1 MVGLLSKIFIKN
13 KFENGTPAARKA
25 YGILCGALGIFL
37 NVLLFAGKFA
47 AGIISG
53 SIAITADAFN
63 NLSDA
68 GSSLITLIGFR
79 LAGQRP
85 DSEHPFGHG
94 RIEYISG
101 LAVAMLIMLMG
112 FEIGKS
118 SIEKIITPQDSQ
130 FSVISVI
137 ILSVSILVKLYMN
150 FYNRRVGKNIDS
162 PAMLAT
168 AADSFSDSIATA
180 VVLVCMIISKF
191 TSVNLDGYCGA
202 AVAVFIL
209 VAGVRAA
216 LDTINPLL
224 GQPPSEALVN
234 EIETIVTS
242 HDGILGIHD
251 LVVHDYGPGR
261 MMISLHAEVPSDADL
276 IKTHDTIDNIEK
288 ELTKKLDCETIIHM
302 DPIETDDA
310 LTMTTREKIASL
322 VQIIDERVTI
332 HDFRMVTGPT
342 HTNVIFDI
350 VVPYDIKRSENE
362 IRHDIQIMVKT
373 LDENYFAVV
382 NVDKSYVK

>member
-1 MVGLLSKIFIKN
+1 
-13 KFENGTPAARKA
+13 
-25 YGILCGALGIFL
+25 
-37 NVLLFAGKFA
+37 
-47 AGIISG
+47 
-53 SIAITADAFN
+53 
-63 NLSDA
+63 
-68 GSSLITLIGFR
+68 
-79 LAGQRP
+79 
-85 DSEHPFGHG
+85 
-94 RIEYISG
+94 
-101 LAVAMLIMLMG
+101 MLIMLMG